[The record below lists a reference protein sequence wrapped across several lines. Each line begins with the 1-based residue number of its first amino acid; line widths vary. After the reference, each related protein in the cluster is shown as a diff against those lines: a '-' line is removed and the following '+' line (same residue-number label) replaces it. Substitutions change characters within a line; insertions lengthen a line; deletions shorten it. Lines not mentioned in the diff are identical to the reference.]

1 MHCNR
6 YVMLAATPGDP
17 AIFGPRVAET
27 LGIVKYREAELRDCY
42 ETCELAKTGK
52 TLQKGMDR
60 I

>member
-1 MHCNR
+1 VHCNR
-6 YVMLAATPGDP
+6 YVMLDATPGAP
-17 AIFGPRVAET
+17 AMFGPRFAET
-27 LGIVKYREAELRDCY
+27 LVIVRDRETELRDCY